1 MAIDP
6 IHGGAKVLAQADALR
21 WPAVIKVEDATPE
34 VLAEGVSWCLTEKA
48 KELAR
53 QRSEL
58 GPAATKLTASG
69 LLDVLVDTGAKRASG
84 HCRPV
89 DTSPREAGV
98 VQHRPVSALLAQPAD
113 SSRWPYGNS

>member
-1 MAIDP
+1 M
-6 IHGGAKVLAQADALR
+6 
-21 WPAVIKVEDATPE
+21 IKVEDATPE